1 MPQSHTL
8 KKTYEDT
15 YLTNMQG
22 VVRMTFGKASS
33 LRLDQLK
40 KEVLHLRKEI
50 PKLNGEIKKKAIET
64 YSKLFNEIL
73 RLERIEEPL
82 YLLRYE

>member
-1 MPQSHTL
+1 MTL
-8 KKTYEDT
+8 
-15 YLTNMQG
+15 
-22 VVRMTFGKASS
+22 GKARS

-50 PKLNGEIKKKAIET
+50 PKLNGEMKKIAVET
-64 YSKLFNEIL
+64 SSRLYSEIL